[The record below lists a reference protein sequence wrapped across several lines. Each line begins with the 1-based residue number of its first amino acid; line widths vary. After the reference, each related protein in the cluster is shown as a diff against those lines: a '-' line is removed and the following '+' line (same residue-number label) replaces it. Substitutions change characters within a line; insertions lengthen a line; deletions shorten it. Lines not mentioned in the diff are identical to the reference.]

1 MNDTDNGTVPGR
13 VGWLCGYVPEEL
25 ILAAGL
31 EPVRML
37 GQVEQVKQAD
47 AYMFPNFCPY
57 LKSILDS
64 GLGGACRDL
73 QGVIFTNSCDCM
85 RRLYDLW
92 RDYIKTPFSYMLEV
106 PKNRNENAVRF
117 FSEQLS
123 DFREKLQEFSG
134 AGISD
139 EKLGEAANLV
149 NERRRLMMRL
159 FARQKSNPPPYKGSE
174 LLNLCL
180 DAVTGSKKLTTE
192 RLREV
197 LERSSSGN
205 INSVGSPRVLVVGN
219 VVDRPDLFEMVEAA
233 GASVVVFDTC
243 AGLRHWSGLV
253 EDGQNVIESLARRY
267 LLKPPCP
274 RMPGYDERVANVAE
288 LIQEYSIDSVIYSV
302 VKFCDYGLFE
312 APVIETGLR
321 NPRVPFLVI
330 ENDYAWT
337 DAGRIKT
344 RVEAF
349 VEMTRGGFD

>member
-1 MNDTDNGTVPGR
+1 MSHTDKGTLPGKI
-13 VGWLCGYVPEEL
+13 GWLCGYVPEEL

-37 GQVEQVKQAD
+37 GQVEQVKQSD

-57 LKSILDS
+57 LKGILDS
-64 GLGGACRDL
+64 GLSGACRDL
-73 QGVIFTNSCDCM
+73 QGIIFTSSCDCM

-92 RDYIKTPFSYMLEV
+92 QHYVKTPFSYMLEV
-106 PKNRNENAVRF
+106 PRNRNENAVRF

-123 DFREKLQEFSG
+123 DFKAKLQEFSG
-134 AGISD
+134 NGISD
-139 EKLGEAANLV
+139 EGLREAANLV
-149 NERRRLMMRL
+149 NEHRRLMMRL
-159 FARQKSNPPPYKGSE
+159 FESQKSVPPPYKGSE

-180 DAVTGSKKLTTE
+180 EAVTGSKKLTTE
-192 RLREV
+192 SLHEA
-197 LERSSSGN
+197 LERTVADAS
-205 INSVGSPRVLVVGN
+205 SVGSPRVLVVGN

-253 EDGQNVIESLARRY
+253 EDEQNVIESLARRY

-274 RMPGYDERVANVAE
+274 RMPGYDERVRNLAE
-288 LIQEYSIDSVIYSV
+288 LIREYSIDSVIYSV

-321 NPRVPFLVI
+321 NLGVPFLVI
-330 ENDYAWT
+330 ENDYGWT
-337 DAGRIKT
+337 DEGRIKT